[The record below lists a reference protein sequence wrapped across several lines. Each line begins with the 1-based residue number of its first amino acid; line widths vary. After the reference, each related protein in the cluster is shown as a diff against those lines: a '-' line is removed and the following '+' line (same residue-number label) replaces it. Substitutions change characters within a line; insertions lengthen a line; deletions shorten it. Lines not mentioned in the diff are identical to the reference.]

1 MRLGRSAT
9 AAALMLGGCAS
20 LNIAAPEAPQPPKN
34 HRQLVLEK
42 SATLFPGG
50 AVTLGDMAISPLRN
64 DEHIPDAF
72 WSACLR
78 TDTKGKPRTFTLF
91 FKGETVVHVREALA
105 VDGCGRETFVPL
117 KPETKKPAR

>member
-1 MRLGRSAT
+1 MRLGRWAT
-9 AAALMLGGCAS
+9 AAAFVLSGCAA
-20 LNIAAPEAPQPPKN
+20 LDIVPPEAPQPPKN

-50 AVTLGDMAISPLRN
+50 AVALGDMAISALRS

-78 TDTKGKPRTFTLF
+78 TDTKGKPRMFTLF
-91 FKGETVVHVREALA
+91 FKGETIVHVREALA
-105 VDGCGRETFVPL
+105 VDGCARETFVPL
-117 KPETKKPAR
+117 KPERTKR